1 MMVNKE
7 ILKQIGLSEYESELY
22 LALLQYGSLSAY
34 ELAEKTGMYRQA
46 TYDALNRLVE
56 KGYVNSVKE
65 GKSQKYKSV
74 HPDLILEYLNEKT
87 EGFKQIL
94 PELASLDKKAKEPL
108 MVETYKGKNV
118 TRIALRDIIN
128 RLKEKGGEVLC
139 TAVDESIPLK
149 GYETILEQYERDM
162 INYGIKE
169 RVIIKEGNMG
179 IFKKGTSKYKRIQ
192 EKFFNSNP
200 IQIYKDNVQII
211 VWGNPDYLIIIR
223 SKDVAEAYKKQF
235 ELLWQ
240 IAKS

>member
-1 MMVNKE
+1 MINKE
-7 ILKQIGLSEYESELY
+7 VLKQIGLSEYESELY

-34 ELAEKTGMYRQA
+34 ELAKKTGMYRQA
-46 TYDALNRLVE
+46 TYDALNRLSE

-74 HPDLILEYLNEKT
+74 NPEIILEYLNERT

-94 PELASLDKKAKEPL
+94 PELTSLDEKAKEPL

-149 GYETILEQYERDM
+149 GYETIIEQYERDM

-169 RVIIKEGNMG
+169 RVIIKEGSKG
-179 IFKKGTSKYKRIQ
+179 IFKNKTSKYKQIQ

-200 IQIYKDNVQII
+200 VQIYGDNVQII

-223 SKDVAEAYKKQF
+223 SRDVAESYKKQF

>member
-1 MMVNKE
+1 MVNKE
-7 ILKQIGLSEYESELY
+7 VLKQIGLSEYEIELY

-34 ELAEKTGMYRQA
+34 ELAKKTGMYRQA
-46 TYDALNRLVE
+46 TYDALNRLIE

-65 GKSQKYKSV
+65 GKSQKYRSI

-94 PELASLDKKAKEPL
+94 PELASLDKKTKESL
-108 MVETYKGKNV
+108 VVETYKGKNV

-139 TAVDESIPLK
+139 TAVDETIPLK
-149 GYETILEQYERDM
+149 GYETIVKQYERDM
-162 INYGIKE
+162 IIYGINE
-169 RVIIKEGNMG
+169 RVIIMEGSKG
-179 IFKKGTSKYKRIQ
+179 IFKNKTSKYKKIQ

-200 IQIYKDNVQII
+200 VQIYGDNVQII

-223 SKDVAEAYKKQF
+223 SKDVAESYKKQF

-240 IAKS
+240 IAKN

>member
-1 MMVNKE
+1 MVNKE

-22 LALLQYGSLSAY
+22 LVLLQYGSLSAY

-46 TYDALNRLVE
+46 TYDALSRLAE
-56 KGYVNSVKE
+56 KGYVNFVKE

-74 HPDLILEYLNEKT
+74 NPEIILEYLNERT

-94 PELASLDKKAKEPL
+94 PELTSLDKKSKEPVR
-108 MVETYKGKNV
+108 VETYKGKNI

-149 GYETILEQYERDM
+149 EYETIIEQYERDM

-169 RVIIKEGNMG
+169 RVIIKEGSKG
-179 IFKKGTSKYKRIQ
+179 IFKNKTSKYKRIH

-200 IQIYKDNVQII
+200 VQIYGDNVQII

-223 SKDVAEAYKKQF
+223 SRDVAKSYKKQF

-240 IAKS
+240 IAKI